1 MRFIVIDKSDKKVK
15 SVVDLPF
22 EYEYPVQEGYELVT
36 GHEDYAF
43 NLMSHDYI
51 FSGDTFTEVAKL

>member
-36 GHEDYAF
+36 GHEDYVF

-51 FSGDTFTEVAKL
+51 FSGGTFIEVVKL

>member
-36 GHEDYAF
+36 GHEDYVF
-43 NLMSHDYI
+43 NLMSNDYF
-51 FSGDTFTEVAKL
+51 FSNGEFTEVARV

>member
-36 GHEDYAF
+36 GHEDYVF